1 MSDEILAS
9 GFQATP
15 IGTLPSDWR
24 CIQLRYIVPESRKV
38 TYGIVQP
45 GEHDSQ
51 GVLLIRGQDYIKGW
65 AEPDAFFRVARP
77 LHNVF
82 KRSLTVA
89 GDLLICIVGATTG
102 ATNVVP
108 SWISEAN
115 ITQTTARVACDSRKA
130 DSHFVLFALASELG
144 QMQVRKYVK
153 GSAQPGLNLAD
164 VERFYVPAA
173 PLSEQRKIARILTT
187 VDNLIEKTE
196 ALIAK
201 YQAIKQG
208 MMHDLFSRGVDEHGH
223 LRPPYEEAPEL
234 YKQSELGWIPK
245 EWEVGGLRVKG
256 RSDRAFLRTGPFG
269 SSLKA
274 EHWVAEGVPVV
285 TIGSL
290 GEGAFTHSELLY
302 ISANYARVLGQYAL
316 EDGDIVFS
324 RVADV
329 GRSVVI
335 TNSERGWIM
344 SSNLMRISLDTTV
357 AEPYFVYLA
366 IVYSK
371 SIKEQIRQSV
381 NAGGREVANSNVMGG
396 LMFAWPQ
403 IEEQRRI
410 AKLAQ
415 SHDAESN
422 IERDHL
428 EKLRLLKTG
437 LMQDLLTGK
446 VRVKVGEAE
455 EVGHV

>member
-164 VERFYVPAA
+164 VERFYVAAA

-208 MMHDLFSRGVDEHGH
+208 MMHDLFTRGVDEHGH

-245 EWEVGGLRVKG
+245 EWRIEDLRNVVDFWDGK
-256 RSDRAFLRTGPFG
+256 RIPLKQEDRDLM
-269 SSLKA
+269 
-274 EHWVAEGVPVV
+274 EGEFPYYGASGIIDYVDRYLFDDEL
-285 TIGSL
+285 ILL
-290 GEGAFTHSELLY
+290 GEDGENVVSRNLPLAFRVSGRCWVNNHAHVLKPLDGVDIDFLTEYLESLDY
-302 ISANYARVLGQYAL
+302 SGIASGSAQPKITQKHLAKTKVTLPSLTEQRQITARL
-316 EDGDIVFS
+316 
-324 RVADV
+324 
-329 GRSVVI
+329 
-335 TNSERGWIM
+335 
-344 SSNLMRISLDTTV
+344 SNL
-357 AEPYFVYLA
+357 A
-366 IVYSK
+366 
-371 SIKEQIRQSV
+371 
-381 NAGGREVANSNVMGG
+381 
-396 LMFAWPQ
+396 
-403 IEEQRRI
+403 
-410 AKLAQ
+410 AKLRIEQ
-415 SHDAESN
+415 ESAA
-422 IERDHL
+422 
-428 EKLRLLKTG
+428 KFRLQKTG

-446 VRVKVGEAE
+446 VRVKVDEAE
-455 EVGHV
+455 EVSHL

>member
-1 MSDEILAS
+1 MSDEFLAS

-65 AEPDAFFRVARP
+65 AEPDTFFRVARP

-108 SWISEAN
+108 AWIGEAN

-130 DSHFVLFALASELG
+130 DSHFVLFALASEFG

-173 PLSEQRKIARILTT
+173 PLPEQRKIARILTT
-187 VDNLIEKTE
+187 VDNLIEMTE
-196 ALIAK
+196 TLIAK

-208 MMHDLFSRGVDEHGH
+208 MMHDLFTRGVDEHGH

-234 YKQSELGWIPK
+234 YKESELGWIPR
-245 EWEVGGLRVKG
+245 EWEVCRVGDRLERIEQGWSPDCESEPASTGEWGVLKTTAVVWEGFACYENKRLPKHLPPLPQYEVHVDDVLMTRGG
-256 RSDRAFLRTGPFG
+256 P
-269 SSLKA
+269 
-274 EHWVAEGVPVV
+274 
-285 TIGSL
+285 
-290 GEGAFTHSELLY
+290 
-302 ISANYARVLGQYAL
+302 N
-316 EDGDIVFS
+316 S
-324 RVADV
+324 RV
-329 GRSVVI
+329 GVVAHVRQTSDKLMLSDKI
-335 TNSERGWIM
+335 YRLVPKKGLLPNYFALALSSERTQTHLSTLKTGLAE
-344 SSNLMRISLDTTV
+344 SQTNISQ
-357 AEPYFVYLA
+357 E
-366 IVYSK
+366 IV
-371 SIKEQIRQSV
+371 R
-381 NAGGREVANSNVMGG
+381 RLWMG
-396 LMFAWPQ
+396 LPKPD
-403 IEEQRRI
+403 EQRKTCER
-410 AKLAQ
+410 LESVAQ
-415 SHDAESN
+415 VMQAELN
-422 IERDHL
+422 GL
-428 EKLRLLKTG
+428 TKLRLDKTG

-446 VRVKVGEAE
+446 VRVKVDEPEDVAA
-455 EVGHV
+455 HA